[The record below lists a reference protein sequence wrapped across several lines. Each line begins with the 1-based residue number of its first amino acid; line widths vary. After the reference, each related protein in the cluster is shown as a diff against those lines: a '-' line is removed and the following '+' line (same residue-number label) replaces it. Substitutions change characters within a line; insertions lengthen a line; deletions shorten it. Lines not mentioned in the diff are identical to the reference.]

1 MKVVISMMRGIA
13 TKLRLRMLL
22 MAITALMI
30 GIVAVGCAEEESP
43 KAPIKIVDTS
53 YETQWI
59 YNAVFKFIVES
70 AYDYPVEPVV
80 LTVPVGQVSLSNGDV
95 DAWLDLWWWYYLEW
109 YDPAL
114 ADGKIEN
121 LGPAMEPAPSFWMVP
136 KYTAEE
142 HNIKTIEDMKRPEV
156 VKLFSDPEEPS
167 KGRFV
172 NCPIGWECQLINR
185 IKMEAYGLTEFY
197 NIAEASAGGL
207 DAELAGAQIKKK
219 PVFGYYWAPT
229 SLMGK
234 YEWSIVEEPKYTDS
248 CWDKVIAGKEDESL
262 RPIEEACAYEAVSPV
277 VGINAGLRDRA
288 PEVVAMLEKSNIGLQ
303 PVNVIAAWAK
313 DNEIAGEWD
322 KAALQYLKLYEN
334 RWTTWMPADKVKL
347 VKEAMAN
354 AGS

>member
-1 MKVVISMMRGIA
+1 MKLFFLAMRGIA
-13 TKLRLRMLL
+13 TKFRLRLLL
-22 MAITALMI
+22 VAMTALMI
-30 GIVAVGCAEEESP
+30 GVVAVGCAEEAP
-43 KAPIKIVDTS
+43 KEVITLVDTS

-59 YNAVFKFIVES
+59 YNAVVEFIIEN
-70 AYDYPVEPVV
+70 AYDYPVEPLT
-80 LTVPVGQVSLSNGDV
+80 LTVPVGQVSLANGDV

-109 YDPAL
+109 YHPAIE
-114 ADGKIEN
+114 DGKIEN

-136 KYTAEE
+136 KYTADE

-207 DAELAGAQIKKK
+207 DAEMAGAQIKKQ

-234 YEWSIVEEPKYTDS
+234 YDWSIVEEPKYTDA
-248 CWDKVIAGKEDESL
+248 CWDKVMAAKDDETI
-262 RPIEEACAYEAVSPV
+262 RPIDGACAYEAVSPV

-288 PEVVAMLEKSNIGLQ
+288 PEVVAMLEKSSIGLQ
-303 PVNVIAAWAK
+303 PVNKIAAWAK
-313 DNEIAGEWD
+313 DNDIAGEWD
-322 KAALQYLKLYEN
+322 RAAIQYLKDYEDI
-334 RWTTWMPADKVKL
+334 WTTWMPADKVKL
-347 VKEAMAN
+347 VKDAIAN